1 MHDRGVYTDGTSA
14 HGMKRVEAIFSPVHL
29 EDVVDR
35 LRMIG
40 IHGITLH
47 QLRTQRAEPHPMT
60 YRGVQVDSDLE
71 PAVRIDVVTPDDQA
85 ISIINAVLLVVQRA
99 ARPEGFIYV
108 TPIDE
113 VIRIR
118 TGQTGEDAL

>member
-1 MHDRGVYTDGTSA
+1 
-14 HGMKRVEAIFSPVHL
+14 
-29 EDVVDR
+29 
-35 LRMIG
+35 
-40 IHGITLH
+40 
-47 QLRTQRAEPHPMT
+47 
-60 YRGVQVDSDLE
+60 
-71 PAVRIDVVTPDDQA
+71 
-85 ISIINAVLLVVQRA
+85 VQRA